1 MTLLEGIVI
10 LKAQLKRGLDAWTPE
25 LEQPIVKASYKVY
38 ISLHKR
44 SNREEEMGVF
54 QLLDI
59 LEDRMVGIAQERRER
74 AELEERQAVTE
85 NHPLLIKRP
94 SSVNRE
100 KVSAG

>member
-1 MTLLEGIVI
+1 LVLLEGMVI
-10 LKAQLKRGLDAWTPE
+10 LKAQLNRGLDARTPE
-25 LEQPIVKASYKVY
+25 LEQPFVKASYKVY
-38 ISLHKR
+38 ISLEKR
-44 SNREEEMGVF
+44 SDREEEMGVF

-59 LEDRMVGIAQERRER
+59 LEDRMVSISQERRER

-85 NHPLLIKRP
+85 NHPHFIKRF